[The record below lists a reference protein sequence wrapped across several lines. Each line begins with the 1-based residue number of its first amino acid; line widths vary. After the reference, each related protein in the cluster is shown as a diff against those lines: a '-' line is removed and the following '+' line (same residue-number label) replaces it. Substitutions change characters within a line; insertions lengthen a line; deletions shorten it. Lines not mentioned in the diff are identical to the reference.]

1 MRQVSV
7 GDTVLYQP
15 WGGEPKTATVM
26 EIEVCK
32 RGEKYGRVVN
42 NCNIDLYDNGTLILC
57 GHRWCYFY
65 QSRQIIKN
73 GKDKENDP
81 HLLEIVE

>member
-7 GDTVLYQP
+7 GDTILYQP
-15 WGGEPKTATVM
+15 WSGELRTATV
-26 EIEVCK
+26 EQIEVCK

-57 GHRWCYFY
+57 GFRWCYFE
-65 QSRQIIKN
+65 QVKQIIKN
-73 GKDKENDP
+73 DKDKENDP
-81 HLLEIVE
+81 QILEIVE

>member
-15 WGGEPKTATVM
+15 WSGQPRTATV
-26 EIEVCK
+26 EQIEVCQ

-42 NCNIDLYDNGTLILC
+42 SCNIDLCNNGTLILC
-57 GHRWCYFY
+57 GNRWCYFD
-65 QSRQIIKN
+65 QVKRIIK
-73 GKDKENDP
+73 K
-81 HLLEIVE
+81 